1 MDKYS
6 LMVPNFI
13 PTQEYFDPKHSDTC
27 IGCGVS
33 LAARLVGKALEKAL
47 DGAVCTRRSGADLFG
62 VKTDAAFMRVK
73 KGKNELVIC
82 FDDEPSNSLQDALVK
97 KLPAVAVAEGIAYVA
112 TACPSYPFD
121 LMEKVQRAMETDGS
135 AYIHILT
142 PCPSAWKY
150 PTENTVKVGFKAVET
165 LVFPLYEVASGFYNL
180 TNKTLKPRA
189 IEEYIRAQGRFEKIS
204 AAQVKSAAATV
215 EKEYKKLLE
224 KVQPE

>member
-13 PTQEYFDPKHSDTC
+13 PAQEYFDPKHSETC

-33 LAARLVGKALEKAL
+33 LAARLVGKALEKAFS
-47 DGAVCTRRSGADLFG
+47 GAVCERRSGADLFG

-73 KGKNELVIC
+73 KGKAELTIC
-82 FDDEPSNSLQDALVK
+82 FDDEPSNELQDALVK

-112 TACPSYPFD
+112 TASPSYPFD
-121 LMEKVQRAMETDGS
+121 LMEKVKRAMDADGS

-142 PCPSAWKY
+142 PCPSAWLY
-150 PTENTVKVGFKAVET
+150 PSENTVKVGFKAVES
-165 LVFPLYEVASGFYNL
+165 LAFPLYEVASGFYNL
-180 TNKTLKPRA
+180 TNTTLKPRA
-189 IEEYIRAQGRFEKIS
+189 VEEYIRAQGRFEKVT
-204 AAQVKSAAATV
+204 AAQIKSAAATV

>member
-13 PTQEYFDPKHSDTC
+13 PAQEYFDPKHGETC

-33 LAARLVGKALEKAL
+33 LAARLAGKALGKAL
-47 DGAVCTRRSGADLFG
+47 AGAVCERRKGADLFG

-73 KGKNELVIC
+73 KGRAELIIC
-82 FDDEPSNSLQDALVK
+82 FDDEPSNALQDALVK
-97 KLPAVAVAEGIAYVA
+97 KLPAVAVAEGVAYVA

-121 LMEKVQRAMETDGS
+121 LMEKVKRAMEADGS
-135 AYIHILT
+135 AYIHILA

-150 PTENTVKVGFKAVET
+150 PTENTVKVGFKAVES
-165 LVFPLYEVASGFYNL
+165 LAFPLYEAASGFYNL
-180 TNKTLKPRA
+180 TNTTLKPRSV
-189 IEEYIRAQGRFEKIS
+189 EEYIRAQGRFEKAT

>member
-13 PTQEYFDPKHSDTC
+13 PGKEYFDPKHSDTC

-33 LAARLVGKALEKAL
+33 LAARLVGKALEKAIS
-47 DGAVCTRRSGADLFG
+47 GSACTRSSGADLFG
-62 VKTDAAFMRVK
+62 VKTDAAFIRIK
-73 KGKNELVIC
+73 KGKNELIIC
-82 FDDEPSNSLQDALVK
+82 CDDEPSNKLGDSLAK

-112 TACPSYPFD
+112 TASPSYPFD
-121 LMEKVQRAMETDGS
+121 LMEKVQRAMDSEGS

-142 PCPSAWKY
+142 PCPAAWNF
-150 PTENTVKVGFKAVET
+150 PTQDTVKVGFKAVET
-165 LVFPLYEVASGFYNL
+165 LAFPLYEVASGFYNL
-180 TNKTLKPRA
+180 TNTTLKPRA
-189 IEEYIRAQGRFEKIS
+189 IEEYIRAQGRFDKVKD
-204 AAQVKSAAATV
+204 AQVKSAAATV

>member
-13 PTQEYFDPKHSDTC
+13 PTKEYFDPKHSDSC

-33 LAARLVGKALEKAL
+33 LAARLVGKGLEKAL
-47 DGAVCTRRSGADLFG
+47 SGATCTRSSGADLFG
-62 VKTDAAFMRVK
+62 VKTDAAFMRIK
-73 KGKNELVIC
+73 KGKAELIIC
-82 FDDEPSNSLQDALVK
+82 FDDEPSNKLQDALTK

-112 TACPSYPFD
+112 TASPSYPFD
-121 LMEKVQRAMETDGS
+121 LMEKVQRAMDAEGS

-142 PCPSAWKY
+142 PCPAAWKY
-150 PTENTVKVGFKAVET
+150 PTEDTVKVGFKAVET
-165 LVFPLYEVASGFYNL
+165 LAFPLYEIASGFYNL
-180 TNKTLKPRA
+180 TNTTLKPRA
-189 IEEYIRAQGRFEKIS
+189 IEEYIRAQGRFEKAT
-204 AAQVKSAAATV
+204 AAQIKSAAATV

>member
-13 PTQEYFDPKHSDTC
+13 PAQEYFDPKHSETC

-33 LAARLVGKALEKAL
+33 LAARLVGKALEKDFAR
-47 DGAVCTRRSGADLFG
+47 AVCERRSGDDLFG
-62 VKTDAAFMRVK
+62 VKTDAAFMRIK
-73 KGKNELVIC
+73 KGNEQLVIC
-82 FDDEPSNSLQDALVK
+82 FDDEPSNSLRDAFLK

-121 LMEKVQRAMETDGS
+121 LMEKVKRAMEAEGS

-142 PCPSAWKY
+142 PCPLAWQF
-150 PTENTVKVGFKAVET
+150 PTEDTVKVGFKAVES
-165 LVFPLYEVASGFYNL
+165 LAFPLYEVASGFYNL
-180 TNKTLKPRA
+180 TNTTLKPRA
-189 IEEYIRAQGRFEKIS
+189 VEEYIRAQGRFEKAT
-204 AAQVKSAAATV
+204 AAQVKNAAATV

>member
-13 PTQEYFDPKHSDTC
+13 PSGEYFDPKHSDTC

-33 LAARLVGKALEKAL
+33 LAARLVGKALEKAFSS
-47 DGAVCTRRSGADLFG
+47 AVCERRSGADLFG
-62 VKTDAAFMRVK
+62 VKTDAAFMRIK
-73 KGKNELVIC
+73 KGKNQLIIC
-82 FDDEPSNSLQDALVK
+82 FDDEPSNNLQDALVK
-97 KLPAVAVAEGIAYVA
+97 TLPAVAVAEGIAYVA
-112 TACPSYPFD
+112 TASPSYPFD
-121 LMEKVQRAMETDGS
+121 LMEKVQRAMDAEGS

-142 PCPSAWKY
+142 PCPSAWKF
-150 PTENTVKVGFKAVET
+150 PTEDTVKVGFKAVET
-165 LVFPLYEVASGFYNL
+165 LAFPLYEIASGFYNL

-189 IEEYIRAQGRFEKIS
+189 IEEYIRAQGRFEKVK

-215 EKEYKKLLE
+215 AKEYKKLIE

>member
-1 MDKYS
+1 M
-6 LMVPNFI
+6 
-13 PTQEYFDPKHSDTC
+13 
-27 IGCGVS
+27 
-33 LAARLVGKALEKAL
+33 
-47 DGAVCTRRSGADLFG
+47 
-62 VKTDAAFMRVK
+62 
-73 KGKNELVIC
+73 
-82 FDDEPSNSLQDALVK
+82 
-97 KLPAVAVAEGIAYVA
+97 AEGIAYVA

-121 LMEKVQRAMETDGS
+121 LMEKVSAPWRWRS

-165 LVFPLYEVASGFYNL
+165 LAFPLYEVASGFYNL

-204 AAQVKSAAATV
+204 AAQLKSAAATV

-224 KVQPE
+224 KVQPQ